1 MTRPLQTPLDP
12 LSPPAMADDD
22 EKTCWICLAG
32 AEEVGEEQQQ
42 HRAHLD
48 RMSQRP
54 PDPPPPAGAL
64 GPLLQV
70 CACPR
75 RVHASCCARWQ
86 LHSAGKR

>member
-1 MTRPLQTPLDP
+1 MGDE
-12 LSPPAMADDD
+12 DDA
-22 EKTCWICLAG
+22 CWICLEGAQEEEELAG
-32 AEEVGEEQQQ
+32 CSRGAQVGSEVTAAAPG
-42 HRAHLD
+42 ATKK
-48 RMSQRP
+48 P
-54 PDPPPPAGAL
+54 PL

>member
-1 MTRPLQTPLDP
+1 
-12 LSPPAMADDD
+12 MADDD
-22 EKTCWICLAG
+22 ESTCWICLAG
-32 AEEVGEEQQQ
+32 AEDEPHHHHHHDEEDDDDDESAHHHARRPQQ
-42 HRAHLD
+42 RA
-48 RMSQRP
+48 P
-54 PDPPPPAGAL
+54 AL

>member
-1 MTRPLQTPLDP
+1 
-12 LSPPAMADDD
+12 MADDD
-22 EKTCWICLAG
+22 ESTCWICLAG
-32 AEEVGEEQQQ
+32 AEELQAEGEEEPSCLA
-42 HRAHLD
+42 AHHPP
-48 RMSQRP
+48 SQP
-54 PDPPPPAGAL
+54 PDPATATARSRPPAAAAPL